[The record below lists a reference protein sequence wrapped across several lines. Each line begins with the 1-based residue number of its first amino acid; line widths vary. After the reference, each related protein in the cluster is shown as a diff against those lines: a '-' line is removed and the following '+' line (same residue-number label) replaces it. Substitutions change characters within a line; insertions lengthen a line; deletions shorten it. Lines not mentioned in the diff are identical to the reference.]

1 MYVSLVKIS
10 IVDVLVTKKANNVL
24 ESKKIPIFTAHAV
37 LSTSDIGMFNFIF
50 YLVSDGSPTA
60 GSGGNP
66 SQCETRTLPVSCQP
80 HAQQGLRA
88 GAAAASA
95 ASAAAPA
102 GSSAASQLRAS
113 ALPFGHQPLGDPNP
127 HTHTHTEFNPPDR
140 ILLAGLEIGLHKSC
154 S

>member
-1 MYVSLVKIS
+1 MYVYLVNIS
-10 IVDVLVTKKANNVL
+10 IVDVLVTKKPTMFWNLKKNNIHRTCGIVNIKYRDVQL
-24 ESKKIPIFTAHAV
+24 YS
-37 LSTSDIGMFNFIF
+37 

-60 GSGGNP
+60 GSRGNP
-66 SQCETRTLPVSCQP
+66 SQCETRTVPVSCQP

-113 ALPFGHQPLGDPNP
+113 ALPFGHHPLGDPSP
-127 HTHTHTEFNPPDR
+127 HTHTHQVQPSR
-140 ILLAGLEIGLHKSC
+140 
-154 S
+154 

>member
-1 MYVSLVKIS
+1 MTINSKFDDWIFYVCIFNLHSWRFS
-10 IVDVLVTKKANNVL
+10 YKKVNNVL
-24 ESKKIPIFTAHAV
+24 ESKKNTNIY
-37 LSTSDIGMFNFIF
+37 STCSIVNIRYRDVQLYS

-66 SQCETRTLPVSCQP
+66 SQCETRTLPVSCQL

-88 GAAAASA
+88 GTAAASA

-113 ALPFGHQPLGDPNP
+113 ALPFGNQPLGVSSP
-127 HTHTHTEFNPPDR
+127 HTHQVQPS
-140 ILLAGLEIGLHKSC
+140 G
-154 S
+154 